1 MGRLAAFFAAFIAI
15 LAPARM
21 ASAHT
26 VGVSRG
32 TYRFE
37 KSELV
42 AALNVART
50 ELALAVPDLESEASD
65 DTDRI
70 AVERFLVRGLRIS
83 VGDERCAGPKI
94 DLGTTEDD

>member
-1 MGRLAAFFAAFIAI
+1 MGRFAAFFAAFIA
-15 LAPARM
+15 LLGSAGV

-42 AALNVART
+42 ATLNFART
-50 ELALAVPDLESEASD
+50 ELALAVPELENEASD
-65 DTDRI
+65 ETDRI
-70 AVERFLVRGLRIS
+70 AVERFLVRGLRVS
-83 VGDERCAGPKI
+83 AGDERCRGPKI
-94 DLGTTEDD
+94 DLGTTA